1 MSEPPKILPRVLVP
15 RSTASP
21 VVGRIATPQPAV
33 RGMRPFFTLA
43 MLVAIVAIHAYVSSL
58 SGSRLEMVYTQF
70 ALIPA
75 RFGELHDFS
84 ADALLTF
91 VSHAFLHASWGHVL
105 ANSYALFLFGLLA
118 ERFLGTARVVLVY
131 FASAIAGGL
140 LFVLLDPNAFIPLVG
155 ASGAISGL
163 FGAAIVSA
171 PPASRRPLAINAV
184 VWLGLNVGLPAAT
197 AGIDGQRIAWEA
209 HLGGFLI
216 GLLLGW
222 ILRAAMPR
230 LVEPTQPG
238 ATSATNPPAS
248 SPAGQAGAR
257 KPEPFNP
264 VQRR

>member
-21 VVGRIATPQPAV
+21 VVGRSAPPQPT
-33 RGMRPFFTLA
+33 RGNRPFFTLG
-43 MLVAIVAIHAYVSSL
+43 MLATIVAIHAYVSSL
-58 SGSRLEMVYTQF
+58 SGNRLEMVYTQF

-75 RFGELHDFS
+75 RFGELRDFS

-105 ANSYALFLFGLLA
+105 ANCYALFLFGLLA

-209 HLGGFLI
+209 HLGGFLV

-222 ILRAAMPR
+222 VLRAAMPR
-230 LVEPTQPG
+230 LTDPALPG
-238 ATSATNPPAS
+238 AAAPAAS
-248 SPAGQAGAR
+248 SPASQAGAK